1 MSKAV
6 EILKKAREFI
16 VNNHPTYLC
25 HAITYAA
32 TFFDIGSNEPLVVN
46 LRAEVIEMIDGAF
59 TVEAWLNVPKAS
71 PITKQYRLAILDV
84 LIACHSK

>member
-6 EILKKAREFI
+6 EILKKARESI
-16 VNNHPTYLC
+16 VNNHLTYVC
-25 HAITYAA
+25 PAITYAA